1 LLGVAGVLLGLGIA
15 TFLAISKFYYGV
27 SIMVQHGPLMLLGVG
42 VFISGVQLV
51 SMGLLGEIIART
63 YYESQNKPIYSL
75 REVKSH
81 RKEMSDPAEPA
92 RPSGSS
98 ER

>member
-1 LLGVAGVLLGLGIA
+1 MAE
-15 TFLAISKFYYGV
+15 
-27 SIMVQHGPLMLLGVG
+27 HGPLMLLAVAL
-42 VFISGVQLV
+42 FISGIQFV

-81 RKEMSDPAEPA
+81 RKEMGEPAEPA